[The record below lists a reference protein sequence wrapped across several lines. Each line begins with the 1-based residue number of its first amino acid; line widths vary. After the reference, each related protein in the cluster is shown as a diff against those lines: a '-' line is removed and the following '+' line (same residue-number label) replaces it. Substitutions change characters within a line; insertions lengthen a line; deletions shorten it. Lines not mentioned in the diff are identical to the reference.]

1 MLEMAL
7 DSMNIAE
14 KGFDSVWDAR
24 MFSFIWKYV
33 QDGISLIEYKTQEKG
48 IKLRVIIEVTKENID
63 SIKSLKYHEIR
74 HLNGIRGNFGIF
86 DNRAYMVFIFHQE
99 NEQPDQTLWS
109 NSKVL
114 VDKQQVLFDKL
125 WSMAIP
131 LSVRSKEIKY
141 DDKTGIEKTI
151 TNYDDIEREIESF
164 ILTCKKELTI
174 FSSKK
179 ILSSIL
185 NKSNI
190 TKYIPSVLEKDA
202 IIKILTDNVD
212 EYLIKQ
218 IVSIS
223 NSNQTNLIQLGYTNK
238 LGDLDEMVLISDD
251 KYLLHIQYDQ
261 DNKLIATFSNEEHNI
276 LVQELM
282 FEKYWNEVNSLT
294 VFSNN

>member
-1 MLEMAL
+1 M
-7 DSMNIAE
+7 
-14 KGFDSVWDAR
+14 
-24 MFSFIWKYV
+24 
-33 QDGISLIEYKTQEKG
+33 
-48 IKLRVIIEVTKENID
+48 
-63 SIKSLKYHEIR
+63 
-74 HLNGIRGNFGIF
+74 
-86 DNRAYMVFIFHQE
+86 
-99 NEQPDQTLWS
+99 
-109 NSKVL
+109 
-114 VDKQQVLFDKL
+114 
-125 WSMAIP
+125 
-131 LSVRSKEIKY
+131 
-141 DDKTGIEKTI
+141 
-151 TNYDDIEREIESF
+151 
-164 ILTCKKELTI
+164 
-174 FSSKK
+174 
-179 ILSSIL
+179 

-190 TKYIPSVLEKDA
+190 TKCIPSLLEKDA

-238 LGDLDEMVLISDD
+238 LDDLDEMVLISDD